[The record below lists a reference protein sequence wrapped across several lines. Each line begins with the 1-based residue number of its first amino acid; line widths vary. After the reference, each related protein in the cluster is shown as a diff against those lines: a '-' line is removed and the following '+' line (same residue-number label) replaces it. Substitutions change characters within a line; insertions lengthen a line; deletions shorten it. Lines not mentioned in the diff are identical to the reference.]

1 MQQIQLNIEDRYLQA
16 LSKEEIRAY
25 LQKELD
31 FMLLERFG
39 ETLKNAL
46 TESNTSLEE
55 ISKEAK
61 QKAWERQKDKYLKG
75 LNFC

>member
-1 MQQIQLNIEDRYLQA
+1 M
-16 LSKEEIRAY
+16 
-25 LQKELD
+25 QKELD

-46 TESNTSLEE
+46 TESNISLEE
-55 ISKEAK
+55 VSKEAK

-75 LNFC
+75 LSFC

>member
-16 LSKEEIRAY
+16 LTAEEIKAY

-39 ETLKNAL
+39 ETLKTAL
-46 TESNTSLEE
+46 SESNISLEE

-75 LNFC
+75 LKID